1 MVSRMAIW
9 LHVAARNMM
18 VCPSASEQ
26 MLNWI
31 LFSKMLFI
39 WIIYKPYVSCNL
51 NQEKNGN
58 VFEFFPSLWFF
69 EVCTYGKV
77 LMQRLHLC
85 SCLFSWSACVHT
97 QCSPSL
103 WPGIWSSIAFW
114 KKDKTAPELALSFQF
129 QSRHHPQCSIL
140 GTCFFLKY
148 GCGWHKSFVALST
161 NQSSLIKKLQSI
173 YLLEWE
179 FTLDFTFTFCLASIK
194 KYPLK

>member
-85 SCLFSWSACVHT
+85 SCLFSCSACVHT
-97 QCSPSL
+97 QCSPSF

-114 KKDKTAPELALSFQF
+114 KKRQ
-129 QSRHHPQCSIL
+129 
-140 GTCFFLKY
+140 
-148 GCGWHKSFVALST
+148 GCTRACLVFSVSEQASPTMQYPW
-161 NQSSLIKKLQSI
+161 NM
-173 YLLEWE
+173 LLFEVWV
-179 FTLDFTFTFCLASIK
+179 T
-194 KYPLK
+194 

>member
-9 LHVAARNMM
+9 LHVASRNMM

-39 WIIYKPYVSCNL
+39 WIIIIYKPCFSCNL

-85 SCLFSWSACVHT
+85 SCFFHGLRASIPSVLHLFGQASDRP
-97 QCSPSL
+97 SP
-103 WPGIWSSIAFW
+103 FE
-114 KKDKTAPELALSFQF
+114 KEDKAAPELALSFQF
-129 QSRHHPQCSIL
+129 QSRHHPRCSVL
-140 GTCFFLKY
+140 GTCCFWSV
-148 GCGWHKSFVALST
+148 GVGD
-161 NQSSLIKKLQSI
+161 IKVL
-173 YLLEWE
+173 
-179 FTLDFTFTFCLASIK
+179 
-194 KYPLK
+194 

>member
-9 LHVAARNMM
+9 LHVASRNMM
-18 VCPSASEQ
+18 VCPTASEQ

-39 WIIYKPYVSCNL
+39 WIIYKPCVSCNL

-58 VFEFFPSLWFF
+58 VFKSFPSLWFF

-97 QCSPSL
+97 QCSPSF
-103 WPGIWSSIAFW
+103 WPRIWSSIAFW
-114 KKDKTAPELALSFQF
+114 KKTRLHQSLPCLFSFRAGITHNAV
-129 QSRHHPQCSIL
+129 SLEHPAFWSM
-140 GTCFFLKY
+140 G
-148 GCGWHKSFVALST
+148 G
-161 NQSSLIKKLQSI
+161 IKVV
-173 YLLEWE
+173 
-179 FTLDFTFTFCLASIK
+179 
-194 KYPLK
+194 

>member
-1 MVSRMAIW
+1 MLLQGIW
-9 LHVAARNMM
+9 WFVHQLQNR
-18 VCPSASEQ
+18 CPTEYCFPKCSSFE
-26 MLNWI
+26 L
-31 LFSKMLFI
+31 ST
-39 WIIYKPYVSCNL
+39 NL

-58 VFEFFPSLWFF
+58 VFKSFPSLWFF

-114 KKDKTAPELALSFQF
+114 KKDKAAPELALSFQF

-140 GTCFFLKY
+140 GTCCFLKY

-179 FTLDFTFTFCLASIK
+179 FTLDFTFSFYQALFNA
-194 KYPLK
+194 